1 MKTKTKS
8 NIHPQIHGEN
18 VDWNTKTQTEKQE
31 RANCIKNKDIFLTLL
46 YECEI
51 QIIKQCE
58 ALGGEVYCLQYKV
71 ITHIHHSGYKW
82 KSFPSSRQAVK

>member
-1 MKTKTKS
+1 MGTHKVKPK
-8 NIHPQIHGEN
+8 ILY
-18 VDWNTKTQTEKQE
+18 KRKQVAL
-31 RANCIKNKDIFLTLL
+31 RADIFLTLDR
-46 YECEI
+46 ECEI